1 MDKSI
6 IEKLAKY
13 GFITNIDVDANK
25 YKDIDD
31 LIAKGIITVPGA
43 KTRILEIVGDFITEL
58 EETIE
63 TTKATVL
70 DNVVNDS
77 EDNDSEDNDSVAT
90 KPETNE
96 EITVTVNDE
105 PAEIVVNEDPAKAEI
120 VIEEEIVEA
129 TVEENKSSKNK
140 KQN

>member
-25 YKDIDD
+25 YKNIDD

-90 KPETNE
+90 KPEE
-96 EITVTVNDE
+96 NDE
-105 PAEIVVNEDPAKAEI
+105 PTAVVVNEDPAQAEI
-120 VIEEEIVEA
+120 VIEEKTAKDEANDIV
-129 TVEENKSSKNK
+129 VDDNM
-140 KQN
+140 

>member
-70 DNVVNDS
+70 KNVVNDS
-77 EDNDSEDNDSVAT
+77 EDNDSEDNDSEDNDSEAT
-90 KPETNE
+90 KPEE
-96 EITVTVNDE
+96 NDE
-105 PAEIVVNEDPAKAEI
+105 PTAVVVNEDPAQAEI
-120 VIEEEIVEA
+120 VIEEKTAKDEANDIV
-129 TVEENKSSKNK
+129 VDDNM
-140 KQN
+140 

>member
-6 IEKLAKY
+6 VEKLVKY
-13 GFITNIDVDANK
+13 GLITNIDVDANK

-43 KTRILEIVGDFITEL
+43 KTKILEIVGDFITEL

-70 DNVVNDS
+70 ENIVNDS
-77 EDNDSEDNDSVAT
+77 EGNNSEDT
-90 KPETNE
+90 KPEPTE
-96 EITVTVNDE
+96 EIIETVDDDE
-105 PAEIVVNEDPAKAEI
+105 PIEVVVNEDPAEAEI
-120 VIEEEIVEA
+120 VIEEKITEEEID
-129 TVEENKSSKNK
+129 TNKN
-140 KQN
+140 

>member
-43 KTRILEIVGDFITEL
+43 KTRILEIIGDFITEL

-63 TTKATVL
+63 TTKATIL
-70 DNVVNDS
+70 ENVANDAVN
-77 EDNDSEDNDSVAT
+77 NDAVDT
-90 KPETNE
+90 KPESVE
-96 EITVTVNDE
+96 ETVEAVNDE
-105 PAEIVVNEDPAKAEI
+105 SVEVAVNDDPAEAEI
-120 VIEEEIVEA
+120 VIEEEIA
-129 TVEENKSSKNK
+129 EE
-140 KQN
+140 

>member
-6 IEKLAKY
+6 VEKLVKY
-13 GFITNIDVDANK
+13 GLITNIDVDANK

-43 KTRILEIVGDFITEL
+43 KTKILEIVGDFITEL

-70 DNVVNDS
+70 ENVVNKS
-77 EDNDSEDNDSVAT
+77 EDNDSEDT
-90 KPETNE
+90 KPESIE
-96 EITVTVNDE
+96 EDVETVNDE
-105 PAEIVVNEDPAKAEI
+105 PIEVVVNEDPAEAEI
-120 VIEEEIVEA
+120 VIEEEVDA
-129 TVEENKSSKNK
+129 NKN
-140 KQN
+140 

>member
-6 IEKLAKY
+6 VEKLVKY
-13 GFITNIDVDANK
+13 GLITNIDVDANK

-43 KTRILEIVGDFITEL
+43 KTRILEIIGDFITEL

-70 DNVVNDS
+70 ENVANDS
-77 EDNDSEDNDSVAT
+77 EDNDSEDT
-90 KPETNE
+90 KLEPAE
-96 EITVTVNDE
+96 EIVETVNDE
-105 PAEIVVNEDPAKAEI
+105 PTEVAVNEDPAEAEI
-120 VIEEEIVEA
+120 VIEEEII
-129 TVEENKSSKNK
+129 EEEVDANKN
-140 KQN
+140 

>member
-6 IEKLAKY
+6 VEKLVKY
-13 GFITNIDVDANK
+13 GLITNIDVDANK

-43 KTRILEIVGDFITEL
+43 KTKILEIVGDFITEL

-70 DNVVNDS
+70 ENVANES
-77 EDNDSEDNDSVAT
+77 EDT
-90 KPETNE
+90 KPEPIE
-96 EITVTVNDE
+96 ENVETVNDE
-105 PAEIVVNEDPAKAEI
+105 PTEVVVNEDPAEAEI
-120 VIEEEIVEA
+120 VIEEEIA
-129 TVEENKSSKNK
+129 EEEEDVNKN
-140 KQN
+140 

>member
-43 KTRILEIVGDFITEL
+43 KTRILEIIGDFITEL

-63 TTKATVL
+63 TTKATIL
-70 DNVVNDS
+70 ENVANDAVN
-77 EDNDSEDNDSVAT
+77 NDAVNNDAVDT
-90 KPETNE
+90 KPESVE
-96 EITVTVNDE
+96 ETVEAVNDE
-105 PAEIVVNEDPAKAEI
+105 SVEVAVNDDPAEAEI
-120 VIEEEIVEA
+120 VIEEEIA
-129 TVEENKSSKNK
+129 EE
-140 KQN
+140 

>member
-6 IEKLAKY
+6 VDKLVKY

-31 LIAKGIITVPGA
+31 LIAKGIITIPGA
-43 KTRILEIVGDFITEL
+43 KTKILEIVGDFITEL

-70 DNVVNDS
+70 ENIVNES
-77 EDNDSEDNDSVAT
+77 EDT
-90 KPETNE
+90 KPEPIEEVVETVDDEEVVEVAVSEDPADVEVVEE
-96 EITVTVNDE
+96 EIT
-105 PAEIVVNEDPAKAEI
+105 ED
-120 VIEEEIVEA
+120 
-129 TVEENKSSKNK
+129 EENN
-140 KQN
+140 

>member
-6 IEKLAKY
+6 VEKLVKY
-13 GFITNIDVDANK
+13 GLITNIDVDANK

-43 KTRILEIVGDFITEL
+43 KTKILEIVGDFITEL

-70 DNVVNDS
+70 ENIVNDS
-77 EDNDSEDNDSVAT
+77 EGNNSEDT
-90 KPETNE
+90 KPEPIE
-96 EITVTVNDE
+96 EIVETVDNE
-105 PAEIVVNEDPAKAEI
+105 PIEVVVNEDPAEAEI
-120 VIEEEIVEA
+120 VIEEEI
-129 TVEENKSSKNK
+129 TEEEIDTNKN
-140 KQN
+140 

>member
-6 IEKLAKY
+6 IEKLVNY
-13 GFITNIDVDANK
+13 GLITNIDVDANK

-43 KTRILEIVGDFITEL
+43 KTRILEIIGDFITEL

-70 DNVVNDS
+70 ENVANDTVNNDAEYKNS
-77 EDNDSEDNDSVAT
+77 EDT
-90 KPETNE
+90 KPEPVE
-96 EITVTVNDE
+96 ETVEAVNDE
-105 PAEIVVNEDPAKAEI
+105 PVEVAVNEDPAEAEI
-120 VIEEEIVEA
+120 VIEEK
-129 TVEENKSSKNK
+129 TDEEE
-140 KQN
+140 